1 MLDQTP
7 MTAPMLHLLLPLLC
21 FAVYASLPDS
31 VVMAGEGGLAMA
43 STSLSAA
50 LRRPRGRPKKF
61 DEPTRVVSMTLPES
75 AIDRL
80 SQTHGDLGRAV
91 VSLIDR
97 KTSTRVRPAAE
108 LVVFGNH
115 AVISVRPSPS
125 LEQRTGVQLVP
136 LPDGRALLS
145 FDTPKTIA
153 DLELSIS
160 DALDDPALSTD
171 DRAVFDSLRGILREA
186 RQATDVALL
195 RRSIIV
201 LEGARRPRRTRK
213 TPSPA

>member
-1 MLDQTP
+1 
-7 MTAPMLHLLLPLLC
+7 MTVQMLHLLLPLLC
-21 FAVYASLPDS
+21 VAVYVSGPDS
-31 VVMAGEGGLAMA
+31 WGMAGDGGLAVA

-97 KTSTRVRPAAE
+97 KTSPRARPAAE

-145 FDTPKTIA
+145 FDTPKTIS

-160 DALDDPALSTD
+160 DALDDPSLNSE

-186 RQATDVALL
+186 RQATDVSLL
-195 RRSIIV
+195 RRNIIV
-201 LEGARRPRRTRK
+201 LEGARRARRPRRSSRAA
-213 TPSPA
+213 SQA

>member
-1 MLDQTP
+1 
-7 MTAPMLHLLLPLLC
+7 MTVPMLHLLLPVLC
-21 FAVYASLPDS
+21 LAVYACLPDS
-31 VVMAGEGGLAMA
+31 IVMTGDGGMAVA
-43 STSLSAA
+43 STSVSAA

-75 AIDRL
+75 AIERL

-91 VSLIDR
+91 VTLIDR
-97 KTSTRVRPAAE
+97 KSAPRARPAAE

-125 LEQRTGVQLVP
+125 LEHRAGVQLVP

-145 FDTPKTIA
+145 FEMAKTVA
-153 DLELSIS
+153 ELELSIS
-160 DALDDPALSTD
+160 DALDDPQLSSD
-171 DRAVFDSLRGILREA
+171 DRAVFDSIRGILREA

-195 RRSIIV
+195 RRNIIV
-201 LEGARRPRRTRK
+201 LEGARRARRTRK
-213 TPSPA
+213 TTRPRSPA